1 MDFGTKVR
9 ITDKTLKSYDR
20 IGLYVGPA
28 KSKPGQVK
36 VYLREPILSG
46 KTNVSVVTV
55 GEDKI
60 IPIYQTEEQRIRER
74 IDELDRRA
82 AELKNEL
89 EAISEERYQLEHS
102 LLGRS

>member
-9 ITDKTLKSYDR
+9 ITDKTLKSYNR
-20 IGLYVGPA
+20 VGLYVGAA

-36 VYLREPILSG
+36 VYLREPVISG

-89 EAISEERYQLEHS
+89 EEISKERYQLEHS
-102 LLGRS
+102 LLDRS

>member
-20 IGLYVGPA
+20 IGLYVGAA

-36 VYLREPILSG
+36 VYLREPVISG

-89 EAISEERYQLEHS
+89 DAIGEERYQLEHS

>member
-9 ITDKTLKSYDR
+9 ITDKTLKSYNR
-20 IGLYVGPA
+20 VGLYVGAA

-36 VYLREPILSG
+36 VYLREPVISG

-60 IPIYQTEEQRIRER
+60 IPLYQTEEQRIRER

-89 EAISEERYQLEHS
+89 NAISEERYQLEHS

>member
-9 ITDKTLKSYDR
+9 ITDETLKSYDR
-20 IGLYVGPA
+20 IGLYVGAA

-36 VYLREPILSG
+36 VYLREPVISG

-74 IDELDRRA
+74 LDELDRRA

>member
-9 ITDKTLKSYDR
+9 ITDKTLKSYNR
-20 IGLYVGPA
+20 IGLYVGAA

-36 VYLREPILSG
+36 VYLREPVISG

-60 IPIYQTEEQRIRER
+60 TPIYQTEEQRIRER

-89 EAISEERYQLEHS
+89 EAIGEERCQLERS
-102 LLGRS
+102 LLGRG

>member
-9 ITDKTLKSYDR
+9 ITDKTLKSYNR
-20 IGLYVGPA
+20 VGLYVGAA

-36 VYLREPILSG
+36 VYLREPVISG

-60 IPIYQTEEQRIRER
+60 IPLYQTEEQRVRAR

-89 EAISEERYQLEHS
+89 DAISEERYQLEHS

>member
-20 IGLYVGPA
+20 IGLYVGTA

>member
-20 IGLYVGPA
+20 IGLYVGVA

-36 VYLREPILSG
+36 VYLRDPILSG

-60 IPIYQTEEQRIRER
+60 IPIYQTEEQRIRAR

>member
-9 ITDKTLKSYDR
+9 ITDETLKSYDR
-20 IGLYVGPA
+20 IGLYVGAA
-28 KSKPGQVK
+28 KNKPGQVK
-36 VYLREPILSG
+36 VYLREPVISG

-60 IPIYQTEEQRIRER
+60 IPIYQTEEQRVRER
-74 IDELDRRA
+74 LNELDRRA
-82 AELKNEL
+82 AELNNEL
-89 EAISEERYQLEHS
+89 EEISKERYQLEHS

>member
-9 ITDKTLKSYDR
+9 ITDKTLKSYNR
-20 IGLYVGPA
+20 VGLYVGAA

-36 VYLREPILSG
+36 VYLREPVISG

-89 EAISEERYQLEHS
+89 NAISEERYQLEHS

>member
-20 IGLYVGPA
+20 IGLYVGAA

-36 VYLREPILSG
+36 VYLREPVISG

-60 IPIYQTEEQRIRER
+60 IPIYQTEEQRIRAR

>member
-9 ITDKTLKSYDR
+9 ITDKTLKSYNR
-20 IGLYVGPA
+20 VGLYVGAA

-36 VYLREPILSG
+36 VYLREPVISG

-60 IPIYQTEEQRIRER
+60 IPIYQTEEQRVRAR

-89 EAISEERYQLEHS
+89 DAIGEERYQLEHS

>member
-9 ITDKTLKSYDR
+9 ITDKTLKSYNK
-20 IGLYVGPA
+20 IGLYVGAA

-36 VYLREPILSG
+36 VYLQEPIISG
-46 KTNVSVVTV
+46 KTNISVVTV

-60 IPIYQTEEQRIRER
+60 GPLYQTEKQRIIER
-74 IDELDRRA
+74 IDELDIRA
-82 AELKNEL
+82 AELRNEL
-89 EAISEERYQLEHS
+89 EAIDEERYQLEYS

>member
-20 IGLYVGPA
+20 IGLYVGAA

-36 VYLREPILSG
+36 VYLREPVISG
-46 KTNVSVVTV
+46 KTNVSVITV

-60 IPIYQTEEQRIRER
+60 TPIYQTEEQRIRER

-89 EAISEERYQLEHS
+89 EAIGEERYQLEHS

>member
-9 ITDKTLKSYDR
+9 ITDKTLKSYNR
-20 IGLYVGPA
+20 VGLYVGAA

-36 VYLREPILSG
+36 VYLREPVISG

-60 IPIYQTEEQRIRER
+60 TPIYQTEEQRIRER

-89 EAISEERYQLEHS
+89 EAIGEERYQLEHS

>member
-9 ITDKTLKSYDR
+9 ITDKTLKSYNR
-20 IGLYVGPA
+20 VGLYVGAA

-36 VYLREPILSG
+36 VYLREPVISG

-82 AELKNEL
+82 TELKNEL

>member
-9 ITDKTLKSYDR
+9 ITDKSLKSYNK
-20 IGLYVGPA
+20 IGLYVGAA

-36 VYLREPILSG
+36 VYLKEPIISV
-46 KTNVSVVTV
+46 KTNISMVTV

-60 IPIYQTEEQRIRER
+60 APLYQTEEQRVRER

-82 AELKNEL
+82 TELKNEL
-89 EAISEERYQLEHS
+89 DVIDEERYRLEYS
-102 LLGRS
+102 LLGRG

>member
-20 IGLYVGPA
+20 IGLYIGAA

-60 IPIYQTEEQRIRER
+60 IPLYQTEEQRIRER
-74 IDELDRRA
+74 IDELNRRA
-82 AELKNEL
+82 TELKNEL

>member
-9 ITDKTLKSYDR
+9 ITDKTLKSYNR
-20 IGLYVGPA
+20 VGLYVGAA

-36 VYLREPILSG
+36 VYLREPVISG

-82 AELKNEL
+82 TELKNEL
-89 EAISEERYQLEHS
+89 GAISEERYQLEHS

>member
-20 IGLYVGPA
+20 IGLYIGAA

-60 IPIYQTEEQRIRER
+60 IPLYQTEEQRIRER

>member
-9 ITDKTLKSYDR
+9 ITDKTLKSYNR
-20 IGLYVGPA
+20 VGLYVGAA

-36 VYLREPILSG
+36 VYLREPVISG
-46 KTNVSVVTV
+46 KTSVSVVTV

-89 EAISEERYQLEHS
+89 EAIGEERYQLEHS
-102 LLGRS
+102 LLDRS

>member
-9 ITDKTLKSYDR
+9 ITDKTLKSYNR
-20 IGLYVGPA
+20 VGLYVGAA

-36 VYLREPILSG
+36 VYLREPVISG

-82 AELKNEL
+82 AELKNKL
-89 EAISEERYQLEHS
+89 EAINEERYQLEHS

>member
-9 ITDKTLKSYDR
+9 ITDKTLKSYNR
-20 IGLYVGPA
+20 VGLYVGAA

-36 VYLREPILSG
+36 VYLREPVISG

-60 IPIYQTEEQRIRER
+60 IPIYQTEEQRVRER

-89 EAISEERYQLEHS
+89 KAINEERYQLEHS
-102 LLGRS
+102 LLDRS

>member
-9 ITDKTLKSYDR
+9 ITDKTLKSYNR
-20 IGLYVGPA
+20 VGLYVGAA

-36 VYLREPILSG
+36 VYLREPVISG

-89 EAISEERYQLEHS
+89 EAIGEERYQLEHS
-102 LLGRS
+102 FLGRS